1 MKERSRNM
9 KKGIRRHGTY
19 VIVVIEKENRR
30 EKIFKDI
37 ITKNFPQF
45 VKDINLYIKEAQLY
59 KAV

>member
-9 KKGIRRHGTY
+9 KKGIRRHSTY

-30 EKIFKDI
+30 EKIFKDT